1 MRRKWRDEGKEAT
14 GQKRRKWRKRQ
25 KRVGGRWNVEAEGV
39 STEEA
44 AEGEADAE
52 ERPGGP
58 AS

>member
-1 MRRKWRDEGKEAT
+1 MRDEGKEAT
-14 GQKRRKWRKRQ
+14 GQKRRKRRKRQ
-25 KRVGGRWNVEAEGV
+25 KREGGRWNVEAKGV
-39 STEEA
+39 RTEEA